1 MTAIGL
7 RWGLKYYLNHGF
19 CRIDFV
25 VVSSL
30 AQSGL
35 DNVTVVIVEDEIVF
49 EDVGSSLGGE
59 DIVNHQGAIPGIGT
73 GLVTKS
79 SQFKRGLGT
88 VSSDKR

>member
-7 RWGLKYYLNHGF
+7 RWGMKYYLNHGF

-30 AQSGL
+30 AQGGL

-49 EDVGSSLGGE
+49 EDVGRSLGGE
-59 DIVNHQGAIPGIGT
+59 DVVNHQGAIPGKWNRSGH
-73 GLVTKS
+73 
-79 SQFKRGLGT
+79 
-88 VSSDKR
+88 

>member
-1 MTAIGL
+1 M
-7 RWGLKYYLNHGF
+7 KYYLNHGF

-30 AQSGL
+30 AQGGL

-59 DIVNHQGAIPGIGT
+59 DVVNHQGAIPGIGK

-79 SQFKRGLGT
+79 SEGLL
-88 VSSDKR
+88 KEA